1 VCRDTAVLGWL
12 TVVSPPVINSCLAG
26 WATAWSGWPLLAG
39 LRRARALELV
49 ETTSSRNLLM
59 SKSALSSSE
68 VARVAHFVDIAAAG
82 IEQVLCGKRS
92 AIRLALSCLL
102 AGGHLLIEDV
112 PGTGKTSL
120 ARALAA
126 VISGTSHRIQF
137 TPDLLPTDITG
148 VSIWD
153 KHTEGFEFHHGPI
166 FANVVVADE
175 INRASPKTQSAL
187 LEVMEEAH
195 VTVDG
200 IRHPVPEPFMV
211 VATQNPIDL
220 EGTYRLPEAQ
230 LDRFLM
236 RLSLG
241 HPDVAVEEHI
251 LLSRA
256 AEPIPA
262 LRQVATLEYIR
273 QLQQVVTSVHV
284 APEIAG
290 YIARLAQATRVHPA
304 LRLGMSTRGSL
315 AILRAAQACGASHGR
330 HYIVPDDVRAVIP
343 SVVTHR
349 LILSV
354 QAEVHGTDAATV
366 LDEVLASVAL
376 PSLAALAR

>member
-1 VCRDTAVLGWL
+1 MCDCVMRLATVLVGVTREPW
-12 TVVSPPVINSCLAG
+12 N
-26 WATAWSGWPLLAG
+26 WPHPIAQG
-39 LRRARALELV
+39 
-49 ETTSSRNLLM
+49 NLLM
-59 SKSALSSSE
+59 SQSALSSSDVKK
-68 VARVAHFVDIAAAG
+68 VAQFVDAATEG
-82 IEQVLCGKRS
+82 IEQVLYGKRS
-92 AIRLALSCLL
+92 VIRLALSCLL

-112 PGTGKTSL
+112 PGTGKTSM
-120 ARALAA
+120 AKALAD
-126 VISGTSHRIQF
+126 VISGISHRIQF

-153 KHTEGFEFHHGPI
+153 KVTERFQFHRGPI

-187 LEVMEEAH
+187 LEVMEETQ

-200 IRHPVPEPFMV
+200 VSHRVPEPFLV

-236 RLSLG
+236 CLSLG
-241 HPDVAVEEHI
+241 HPDVDVEEQI

-256 AEPIPA
+256 SGPVPG
-262 LRQVATLEYIR
+262 LPQVTTTEHIC
-273 QLQQVVTSVHV
+273 QLQQVVASVHV

-290 YIARLAQATRVHPA
+290 YIARLAVATRVHPA

-315 AILRAAQACGASHGR
+315 AVLRAAQAYGASHGR
-330 HYIVPDDVRAVIP
+330 HYLLPDDVRAVIP
-343 SVVTHR
+343 PVVTHR

-354 QAEVHGTDAATV
+354 QAEVQGTDAATV
-366 LDEVLASVAL
+366 LDEVLASVEL
-376 PSLAALAR
+376 PSLAELVR